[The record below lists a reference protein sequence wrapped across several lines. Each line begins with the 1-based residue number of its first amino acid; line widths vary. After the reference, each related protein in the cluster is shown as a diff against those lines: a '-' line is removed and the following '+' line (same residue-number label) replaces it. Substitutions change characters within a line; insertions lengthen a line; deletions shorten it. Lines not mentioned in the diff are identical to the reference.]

1 MHAHIHRTERCAI
14 VFLSL
19 FAEEACV
26 SFLSFHIVSCSRKSE
41 RKKGIIKECASRH
54 TSYKVV
60 VTCKVRRNRVNK

>member
-1 MHAHIHRTERCAI
+1 MHAHTHRTESCAI

-26 SFLSFHIVSCSRKSE
+26 SFFSVSIVSCSRKSE
-41 RKKGIIKECASRH
+41 RKKGIKSARVVIQDI
-54 TSYKVV
+54 KVV

>member
-1 MHAHIHRTERCAI
+1 MHAHTHRTESCAI

-26 SFLSFHIVSCSRKSE
+26 SFFSVSIVSCSRKSE
-41 RKKGIIKECASRH
+41 RKKGIIRVREK
-54 TSYKVV
+54 YKVV